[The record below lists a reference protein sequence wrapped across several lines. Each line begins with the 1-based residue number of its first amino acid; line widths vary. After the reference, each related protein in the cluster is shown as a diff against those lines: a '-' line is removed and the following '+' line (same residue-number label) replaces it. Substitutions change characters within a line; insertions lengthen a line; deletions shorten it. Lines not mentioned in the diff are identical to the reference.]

1 MGKEYSVPGLLGIVA
16 AALLILSGADEAQL
30 GRDRLQ
36 RHRNLGKAFYE
47 NPTGAAAAV
56 EEFRKAL
63 DIAPGSIPD
72 RLNYGLA
79 LLRAGKAG
87 EGIAELE
94 QVQKLDAKLPHT
106 WFNLGIQYKK
116 LGRYP
121 EAMRQLERFAQL
133 VPDDAVSRY
142 NLGLLHQLDGQPDLA
157 LKQFQ
162 LANGLNPILVA
173 PYFQVYNVYRLGEDE
188 QRAGAA
194 LAAFQEAK
202 SRQKEADESEDME
215 WNAYSEI
222 YDPIELARASN
233 EPPAEA
239 RFLDRKLDGALDP
252 ATAGALATD
261 IDGDGRPDLLV
272 WSKAGVRIYRNG
284 VEPAA
289 ASGLEELRQ
298 VVSAAA
304 GDFDN
309 DGLADLCVLTESGPA
324 LYRNAKGRY
333 RKVAANLPAGRF
345 QKALWID
352 YDHDYDL
359 DLLLFGSRPA
369 LLRNQGTNG
378 FVERNADFPFAPG
391 EAMDAVALRTMSDE
405 KSMDVAVAYRDRAGV
420 LYRDRLRGRFEATP
434 LDGLPARAG
443 SLAALDANNDGWMD
457 LGFSGPKGAG
467 LLLNRKGRFE
477 SVATAV
483 AGSGAAVF
491 ADLENRGVAAPGFR
505 KGAAWVAADFDN
517 DGRTDLAG
525 VAGDG
530 SLHLL
535 LNRTATRNG
544 WLKVSLAGVK
554 NLILAQGAEVE
565 VKAGAAYQK
574 RLYDGLPLLF
584 GLGAYREAD
593 TVRIT
598 WPNGM
603 IQNETGVAAG
613 RVLRAKEAPRMSGSC
628 PMVFT
633 WNGTEFQFITDVL
646 GVAPLGA
653 SSGDGGTFPL
663 DHDEYVQIP
672 PGALAERNGRFEVRI
687 TEELHEVSYLDRV
700 QLVAVDHPSGT
711 EIFTNDKFKSPPF
724 PEFRLFG
731 AERRIHPVRA
741 TDHHGHDVLERV
753 LRTDRRYPDD
763 FRRNAAG
770 VAEMHHLDLDFG
782 PAAASGN
789 RAALALGGWVDW
801 ADGSTFLAASQEAGG
816 GLRPP
821 YLQVKDAGGAWR
833 TVIEDLGM
841 PAGKPKTMVADLA
854 GKFLSAARE
863 IRIVTSLCVYWDE
876 IFLIES
882 SAAPAARLTPI
893 GAAQAE
899 LRFRGFSKLV
909 IDPAGKQP
917 EVFDYERVSAT
928 SIWSPTPGLY
938 TRYGDVRELVESID
952 DRMVIT
958 GSGDELKLLFDA
970 RAVPPLEKG
979 WTRDFLLLV
988 DGWSKDADAN
998 TAFGASVEP
1007 LPFHK
1012 MSGYPYRPDEKFP
1025 DDARRREW
1033 RRTYNTRQATTGL

>member
-1 MGKEYSVPGLLGIVA
+1 MGKEYSVPGFMVV

-30 GRDRLQ
+30 ARDRLQ

-47 NPTGAAAAV
+47 NPTGAAPAV

-63 DIAPGSIPD
+63 DIAPVSIPD

-87 EGIAELE
+87 EGVAELE
-94 QVQKLDAKLPHT
+94 RVQKLDPKLPHT

-116 LGRYP
+116 QGRYP

-162 LANGLNPILVA
+162 LANRLNPILVA
-173 PYFQVYNVYRLGEDE
+173 PYFQIYNVYRLGERE
-188 QRAGAA
+188 ERAGAA

-202 SRQKEADESEDME
+202 SKQKEADESEDME
-215 WNAYSEI
+215 WNAYAEI
-222 YDPIELARASN
+222 YDPIDLAPASK

-239 RFLDRKLDGALDP
+239 RFLDRKLDGDLDP

-261 IDGDGRPDLLV
+261 IDGDLRPDLLV

-284 VEPAA
+284 LEPVPTT
-289 ASGLEELRQ
+289 GLEELRL
-298 VVSAAA
+298 VVSVAA

-324 LYRNAKGRY
+324 LYRNVKGRY

-345 QKALWID
+345 EKAVWID

-359 DLLLFGSRPA
+359 DLLLFGSRSA

-378 FVERNADFPFAPG
+378 FVERSADFPFAPG
-391 EAMDAVALRTMSDE
+391 EATDAVALRAMSDE

-420 LYRDRLRGRFEATP
+420 LYRDRLRGRFEATL
-434 LDGLPARAG
+434 LDGLPAR
-443 SLAALDANNDGWMD
+443 SNALTVSDANNDGWMD
-457 LGFSGPKGAG
+457 LAFSGPNGAG
-467 LLLNRKGRFE
+467 LLLNRKGKFE
-477 SVATAV
+477 SAPMAV
-483 AGSGAAVF
+483 AGSGAPVF
-491 ADLENRGVAAPGFR
+491 ADLENRGVTAPGIR
-505 KGAAWVAADFDN
+505 KGAVWVAADFN
-517 DGRTDLAG
+517 DDGKTDLAG
-525 VAGDG
+525 VASDG

-544 WLKVSLAGVK
+544 WLKVSLEGVK
-554 NLILAQGAEVE
+554 NLILAQNAEVE

-584 GLGAYREAD
+584 GLGTYREAD

-613 RVLRAKEAPRMSGSC
+613 KVLRAKEAPRMSGSC

-633 WNGTEFQFITDVL
+633 WNGREFQFITDVL

-653 SSGDGGTFPL
+653 SSGDGGVFAL

-672 PGALAERNGRFEVRI
+672 PGALAERDGRFEVRI
-687 TEELHEVSYLDRV
+687 TEELHEVSYLDQV
-700 QLVAVDHPSGT
+700 QLVALDHPSGT
-711 EIFTNDKFKSPPF
+711 EIFTNEKFKSPPF

-753 LRTDRRYPDD
+753 LSTDRRYPDD

-770 VAEMHHLDLDFG
+770 VAQMHHLDLDFG
-782 PAAASGN
+782 SGAASGN
-789 RAALALGGWVDW
+789 RAALVLGGWVDW

-816 GLRPP
+816 GLRLP
-821 YLQVKDAGGAWR
+821 YLQVKDARGAWR

-854 GKFLSAARE
+854 GKFLSASRE

-882 SAAPAARLTPI
+882 SAAPAARLTPV

-899 LRFRGFSKLV
+899 LCFRGFSKLV

-917 EVFDYERVSAT
+917 EVFDYAHVSAT
-928 SIWSPTPGLY
+928 SIWNPTPGLY
-938 TRYGDVRELVESID
+938 TRYGDVRELVESAD

-970 RAVPPLEKG
+970 RAMPLLAKG

-988 DGWSKDADAN
+988 DGWSKDSDAN

-1012 MSGYPYRPDEKFP
+1012 MSGYPYRGDERFP
-1025 DDARRREW
+1025 DGEW
-1033 RRTYNTRQATTGL
+1033 RRLYNTR

>member
-1 MGKEYSVPGLLGIVA
+1 VP
-16 AALLILSGADEAQL
+16 
-30 GRDRLQ
+30 
-36 RHRNLGKAFYE
+36 
-47 NPTGAAAAV
+47 
-56 EEFRKAL
+56 
-63 DIAPGSIPD
+63 
-72 RLNYGLA
+72 
-79 LLRAGKAG
+79 
-87 EGIAELE
+87 
-94 QVQKLDAKLPHT
+94 
-106 WFNLGIQYKK
+106 
-116 LGRYP
+116 
-121 EAMRQLERFAQL
+121 
-133 VPDDAVSRY
+133 
-142 NLGLLHQLDGQPDLA
+142 
-157 LKQFQ
+157 
-162 LANGLNPILVA
+162 
-173 PYFQVYNVYRLGEDE
+173 
-188 QRAGAA
+188 
-194 LAAFQEAK
+194 
-202 SRQKEADESEDME
+202 
-215 WNAYSEI
+215 
-222 YDPIELARASN
+222 
-233 EPPAEA
+233 
-239 RFLDRKLDGALDP
+239 
-252 ATAGALATD
+252 
-261 IDGDGRPDLLV
+261 
-272 WSKAGVRIYRNG
+272 
-284 VEPAA
+284 
-289 ASGLEELRQ
+289 ASGLEELRL
-298 VVSAAA
+298 VVSVAA

-324 LYRNAKGRY
+324 LYRNVKGRY
-333 RKVAANLPAGRF
+333 QKVAASLPAGRF
-345 QKALWID
+345 RKAVWID

-359 DLLLFGSRPA
+359 DLMLFGARSA

-378 FVERNADFPFAPG
+378 FVERNADFPFAG
-391 EAMDAVALRTMSDE
+391 GDAMDAVALRTMSDE
-405 KSMDVAVAYRDRAGV
+405 KSMDVAVAYRDRTGV
-420 LYRDRLRGRFEATP
+420 LYRDQLRGRFEATP
-434 LDGLPARAG
+434 MDGLPTRAG

-457 LGFSGPKGAG
+457 LAFSGPDGVG
-467 LLLNRKGRFE
+467 LLLNRKGKFE
-477 SVATAV
+477 SVPMAV
-483 AGSGAAVF
+483 AGSGVPVF
-491 ADLENRGVAAPGFR
+491 ADLENRGVVAPGIR
-505 KGAAWVAADFDN
+505 KGAAWVAADFDD
-517 DGRTDLAG
+517 DGKTDLAG
-525 VAGDG
+525 VASDG
-530 SLHLL
+530 SLDLL

-554 NLILAQGAEVE
+554 NLVLAQGAEVE

-574 RLYDGLPLLF
+574 KPYDGLPLLF
-584 GLGAYREAD
+584 GLGPYGEAD

-613 RVLRAKEAPRMSGSC
+613 KVLRAKEAPRMSGSC

-633 WNGTEFQFITDVL
+633 WNGREFQFITDVL

-653 SSGDGGTFPL
+653 SSGDGGVFAL

-687 TEELHEVSYLDRV
+687 TEELHEVSYLDQV

-711 EIFTNDKFKSPPF
+711 EIFTNEKFKSPPF

-753 LRTDRRYPDD
+753 LRTDRRYADD

-770 VAEMHHLDLDFG
+770 VAEMHYLDLDFG
-782 PAAASGN
+782 SAAAPGN
-789 RAALALGGWVDW
+789 RAALVLGGWVDW

-816 GLRPP
+816 GLRLP
-821 YLQVKDAGGAWR
+821 YLQVKDARGAWR

-841 PAGKPKTMVADLA
+841 PAGKPKTIVADLA
-854 GKFLSAARE
+854 GKFLSASRE

-882 SAAPAARLTPI
+882 SAAPVARLTPI
-893 GAAQAE
+893 GATQAE

-909 IDPAGKQP
+909 IDRAGKQP
-917 EVFDYERVSAT
+917 EVFDYAHVSAT

-938 TRYGDVRELVESID
+938 TRYGDVRELVESAD

-970 RAVPPLEKG
+970 RAMPPLAEG

-1012 MSGYPYRPDEKFP
+1012 MSGYPYRPDERFP

-1033 RRTYNTRQATTGL
+1033 RRVYNTRQSSTAFRLWE